1 MIRED
6 GQPIDPRFPKHIV
19 RQAEWDHWLD
29 EDKEDVRLID
39 WGETFRTG
47 EEPER
52 LAQPVDC
59 KAPET
64 IFTDYL
70 DYRTD
75 LWRAGIV
82 VSLCFSFRYDINML
96 TRFQIY
102 HMVFGG
108 KPFMAFQV
116 DSFLVAQMINFVE
129 DLPEEWKEQW
139 LQMKEK
145 SENSYDDIPGEQ
157 IIFTQPQPCFFY
169 I

>member
-1 MIRED
+1 MLSLDISSRNIAFTANNIRHASEQEILRIIGTPVVEDMIRED

-29 EDKEDVRLID
+29 EDKEDIRLID

-96 TRFQIY
+96 TRF
-102 HMVFGG
+102 
-108 KPFMAFQV
+108 
-116 DSFLVAQMINFVE
+116 
-129 DLPEEWKEQW
+129 
-139 LQMKEK
+139 
-145 SENSYDDIPGEQ
+145 
-157 IIFTQPQPCFFY
+157 
-169 I
+169 